1 MIQSIR
7 TIRSEMTISPA
18 KAIPLYL
25 QNLSP
30 DIQKRVEKYTKT
42 LTLLSKLTEIRYL
55 TPNDTAP
62 VSASAVVGE
71 LELLIPLA
79 DLIDKNAE
87 LTRLAK
93 ELTKLNKDIDFIEG
107 KLKNPNFTDK
117 APADIIHKEREKLAD
132 IQQIKSKLCERQTMI
147 ENLA

>member
-93 ELTKLNKDIDFIEG
+93 ELTKLN
-107 KLKNPNFTDK
+107 
-117 APADIIHKEREKLAD
+117 
-132 IQQIKSKLCERQTMI
+132 
-147 ENLA
+147 